1 MALRINP
8 GDTRGA
14 IVEPEPYPYEPTLAV
29 NAATLFARIVLSGD
43 LTLLPPTG
51 AEVDGAR
58 LELWLFADGA
68 DRNLSFDDA
77 IGMGQNG
84 ESQPIVIDANTTAVV
99 KMRYD
104 GPRNLWSLD
113 GLMDQF

>member
-1 MALRINP
+1 MAIRFGS

-14 IVEPEPYPYEPTLAV
+14 IVEPENYPYEPSLRLNADALLARIIL
-29 NAATLFARIVLSGD
+29 TGDIILFAPINGI
-43 LTLLPPTG
+43 
-51 AEVDGAR
+51 DGCR

-68 DRNLSFDDA
+68 DRNLSFDDT